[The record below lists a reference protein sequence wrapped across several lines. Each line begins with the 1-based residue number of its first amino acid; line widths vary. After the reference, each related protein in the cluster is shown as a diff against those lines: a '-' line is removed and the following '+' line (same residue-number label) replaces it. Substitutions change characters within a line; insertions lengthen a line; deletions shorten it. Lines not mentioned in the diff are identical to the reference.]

1 MKSEGK
7 PTRSREGAQLRLAG
21 VPERGDSFRTI
32 LVPIVT
38 GDECEKAFM
47 ISCLK
52 GSGEIVALNVI
63 DPNMKGSEL
72 EASLKKTREAMDHMR
87 DFFHGMRVSFRAVE
101 EWGDLAEKVRSLA
114 QRFGVDAVVMPK
126 KAEKWAPD
134 FGVKTEFV

>member
-7 PTRSREGAQLRLAG
+7 PTQSREGAQLRLAG

-47 ISCLK
+47 IQCLR
-52 GSGEIVALNVI
+52 GSGEVIALTVI
-63 DPNMKGSEL
+63 DPNTKGHEL
-72 EASLKKTREAMDHMR
+72 EESLKQTRAAMDKMR
-87 DFFHGMRVSFRAVE
+87 DFFRGMRVDFRAME
-101 EWGDLAEKVRSLA
+101 EWGDLAEKVRALA
-114 QRFGVDAVVMPK
+114 QRAGVDAVVMPK